1 MSETELMPE
10 IESDSAD
17 TETQLDRDDRL
28 KPEFV
33 RAVLDAVEEG
43 RAEDARELVEPL
55 HPADIADQL
64 TVGGRLVHRLTHRC
78 VSTCNIVAALAGLGP
93 VEVR

>member
-1 MSETELMPE
+1 MTYLNQAAPRRKTEHRATNAPR
-10 IESDSAD
+10 SAIG
-17 TETQLDRDDRL
+17 Q
-28 KPEFV
+28 
-33 RAVLDAVEEG
+33 
-43 RAEDARELVEPL
+43 
-55 HPADIADQL
+55 HPVDVADQL